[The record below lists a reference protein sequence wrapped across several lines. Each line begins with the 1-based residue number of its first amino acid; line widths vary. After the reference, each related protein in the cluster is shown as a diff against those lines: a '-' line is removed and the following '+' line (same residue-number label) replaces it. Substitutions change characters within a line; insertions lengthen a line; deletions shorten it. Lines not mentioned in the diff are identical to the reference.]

1 MKKPG
6 PGGPLRQPGRSSAS
20 PWGPRRSYL
29 LVTLA
34 IIIAAPLMWMWNDHP
49 PEPVPEHPPSAA
61 PATATAAPAPDE
73 PAPAASAAAPAAPTP
88 AAQPP
93 ASPPTPSARV
103 RDPDGDQTPDLAD
116 YLNPGERPTMAEVI
130 ERLHANGVHSGLG
143 AFQPPGTRPPLV
155 GLAVPEDF
163 ELPPGYV
170 RHHQV
175 TDEGEEIEAIL
186 MFSPDGQWVDANGQP
201 LELPADRVVP
211 PELAPPGLPIRQI
224 VLPAPRDPNR

>member
-6 PGGPLRQPGRSSAS
+6 PGGPVRQPGRSSAS

-130 ERLHANGVHSGLG
+130 ERLHAVRRSGRAGGFRAAARL
-143 AFQPPGTRPPLV
+143 R
-155 GLAVPEDF
+155 
-163 ELPPGYV
+163 
-170 RHHQV
+170 
-175 TDEGEEIEAIL
+175 
-186 MFSPDGQWVDANGQP
+186 
-201 LELPADRVVP
+201 
-211 PELAPPGLPIRQI
+211 APPSGHRRGRGDRSDPD
-224 VLPAPRDPNR
+224 VLARWAVGRCQRAAAGAASRPRRAP